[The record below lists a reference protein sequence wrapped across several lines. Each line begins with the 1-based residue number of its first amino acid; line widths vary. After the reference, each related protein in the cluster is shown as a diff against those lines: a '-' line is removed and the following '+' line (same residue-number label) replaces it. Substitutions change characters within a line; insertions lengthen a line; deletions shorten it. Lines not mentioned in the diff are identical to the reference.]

1 MNIHWLRVRDYF
13 IKFHY
18 ILLIFKIDANN
29 NKINFIQQYTAL
41 ASCFIMEKQK
51 KPPQNLTIIMTSS
64 SYILVWVGLHASFVH
79 SVLDINEKW

>member
-1 MNIHWLRVRDYF
+1 MNIHWLTVRDYF

-51 KPPQNLTIIMTSS
+51 IQKNPSKPHYYNDLLFLYTG
-64 SYILVWVGLHASFVH
+64 VGGVACFLC
-79 SVLDINEKW
+79 